1 MASGQIKLRKID
13 DWQKIAAVLMIRA
26 ALAVALAVGI
36 LAAPLTAGAQPA
48 GKVFRI
54 GVLGAGSPELLR
66 QSLRELG
73 YVEGLNLAFEWRGA
87 EGKTE
92 RFDALA
98 AELVRLEV
106 DVIVAIAP
114 AATFAAKRSTA
125 SIPIVMVNTPD
136 PVQLGLVV
144 SLGRPGGNVTGTT
157 TLSADLSI
165 KQLELLKE
173 AVPRAARIAV
183 LWNPSNPWHPLALK
197 GAEAAA
203 RSLAVQLQ
211 IVAVRGPEELDN
223 AFAAMTRERAGAV
236 LVLADPMT
244 FFHRTRLADLAAKRR
259 LPAMYGGSRGYI
271 DAGGLMY
278 YWAHQADLYRRVG
291 SYVDRILKGAK
302 PGELPI
308 EQPTRFELVINLK
321 TAKALGLTIPQSL
334 LLRADQVI
342 E

>member
-1 MASGQIKLRKID
+1 MIARRAFIGTLACILVASP
-13 DWQKIAAVLMIRA
+13 
-26 ALAVALAVGI
+26 
-36 LAAPLTAGAQPA
+36 LAAEAQQA

-54 GVLGAGSPELLR
+54 GVLSPDLSPGAGVREVLR

-73 YVEGLNLAFEWRGA
+73 YVEGLNLAIEWRDA

-92 RFDALA
+92 RFDDLA
-98 AELVRLEV
+98 AELVRLKV

-165 KQLELLKE
+165 KQLELLKA
-173 AVPRAARIAV
+173 AVPRAVRIAV

-197 GAEAAA
+197 GVEAAA

-211 IVAVRGPEELDN
+211 ILEVRGPEEFDS
-223 AFAAMTRERAGAV
+223 AFAAMTRKRAGAV
-236 LVLADPMT
+236 LVLADPVT
-244 FFHRTRLADLAAKRR
+244 VFHRTRLADLAAKRR
-259 LPAMYGGSRGYI
+259 LPAMYGTRAYV
-271 DAGGLMY
+271 DAGGLMS

-302 PGELPI
+302 PGDLPI

-334 LLRADQVI
+334 LLRADEIIQ
-342 E
+342 